1 MSIELRQHERQET
14 GYVIRIRPIDIK
26 QPGDT
31 GSITN
36 LSQGGLCFVSTLEL
50 LYGDNVEID
59 MPADQPAAI
68 LKAKVV
74 WCRPQR
80 DKFSVG
86 AEFVE
91 MSAARRARIFEM
103 HKAIGA
109 YQKMNDLSG
118 NAQQATVE
126 WLSLYA
132 GKFLA
137 GAP

>member
-14 GYVIRIRPIDIK
+14 GYAIRIRPIDIK

-36 LSQGGLCFVSTLEL
+36 LSRGGLCFVSTLEL
-50 LYGDNVEID
+50 LCGDNVEID

-91 MSAARRARIFEM
+91 LSVSCRERIFEM
-103 HKAIGA
+103 HRAIDA
-109 YQKMNDLSG
+109 YRQMNNPSG
-118 NAQQATVE
+118 DVQQATAE

-132 GKFLA
+132 EKFLA
-137 GAP
+137 DTP

>member
-14 GYVIRIRPIDIK
+14 GYAIRVRPIDTK

-31 GSITN
+31 ASITN

-59 MPADQPAAI
+59 MPADPPAVI

-91 MSAARRARIFEM
+91 MSASRRVRIFEM
-103 HKAIGA
+103 HRAINA
-109 YQKMNDLSG
+109 YRQMNDPSG
-118 NAQQATVE
+118 DVQQATAE

-132 GKFLA
+132 EKFLA
-137 GAP
+137 DTP

>member
-1 MSIELRQHERQET
+1 MSSELRQHDRQET
-14 GYVIRIRPIDIK
+14 GYAIRVRPIDIK

-31 GSITN
+31 ASITN

-59 MPADQPAAI
+59 MPAIRPAAV

-80 DKFSVG
+80 DLFSVG
-86 AEFVE
+86 VEFVGL
-91 MSAARRARIFEM
+91 SASRRARIFEM
-103 HKAIGA
+103 HRAINA
-109 YQKMNDLSG
+109 YRQMNNPSG
-118 NAQQATVE
+118 DVQLATVE

-132 GKFLA
+132 EKFLA
-137 GAP
+137 DSP